1 MKSDLDDLRERLMRR
16 TERVDECLIWQ
27 GYEGKDGYG
36 QIKYRGRV
44 WKAHRASWLVHRGE
58 IPDEYVVCHTCDE
71 RLCVNPLHLFPSTH
85 EMNMKD
91 MVLKG
96 RSPDSRHE
104 KNSQSKLTWEDV
116 DLIRQADDAGY
127 DHLDIACRFG
137 VSRGY
142 VGKIVREEVWR
153 EEDRV

>member
-1 MKSDLDDLRERLMRR
+1 
-16 TERVDECLIWQ
+16 
-27 GYEGKDGYG
+27 
-36 QIKYRGRV
+36 
-44 WKAHRASWLVHRGE
+44 
-58 IPDEYVVCHTCDE
+58 
-71 RLCVNPLHLFPSTH
+71 
-85 EMNMKD
+85 MNMKD

-116 DLIRQADDAGY
+116 DLIRQADEAGY

-137 VSRGY
+137 ISRDY
-142 VGKIVREEVWR
+142 VGKVVREEVWR